1 MILIFRWM
9 YTNENIVM
17 HIILHQFLSLKR
29 LRAKRTDWFKFS
41 QITKTLLKV
50 MFNNV
55 DFLTRCLIWV
65 KNSDYRYNTFDTT
78 EWYYHI
84 ILNKRY
90 GKSINRF
97 DTLDAS
103 LLWSV
108 KSVKIMRRF
117 CMQTL
122 WWYIFAT
129 WEESKS
135 TEVKLRRLILCLAL
149 GV

>member
-108 KSVKIMRRF
+108 KSVKIMRGDF
-117 CMQTL
+117 ACKPCGD
-122 WWYIFAT
+122 IFLQLEKSQRVLKLN
-129 WEESKS
+129 WEDWS
-135 TEVKLRRLILCLAL
+135 CA
-149 GV
+149 